1 MSSVPPTFITF
12 SKPETFSDAMD
23 PPLVTII
30 TTLILVSQLPKSGC
44 GRSEGGS
51 GVPSIVGRD
60 FTRVTNNRDSDYPV
74 YRVVSRTRQPSDDQE
89 KKDLGGERGVTQV
102 MGGEPYTGG
111 LEHRLAHVKKFGSF
125 AGKRISDD
133 ENSNLQKRIII
144 LYSDKSDQFRLL
156 LLWPKSFQTIVRI
169 AATSV

>member
-1 MSSVPPTFITF
+1 
-12 SKPETFSDAMD
+12 MD

-51 GVPSIVGRD
+51 GVPSIVARD
-60 FTRVTNNRDSDYPV
+60 FTRVTNNNRDSDYPV

-125 AGKRISDD
+125 AGKWISAIDD
-133 ENSNLQKRIII
+133 FHYAKEDHNFVFGQIRPISFASVVAQIFSNNYKDC
-144 LYSDKSDQFRLL
+144 S
-156 LLWPKSFQTIVRI
+156 
-169 AATSV
+169 

>member
-1 MSSVPPTFITF
+1 M
-12 SKPETFSDAMD
+12 
-23 PPLVTII
+23 
-30 TTLILVSQLPKSGC
+30 
-44 GRSEGGS
+44 
-51 GVPSIVGRD
+51 VGRD
-60 FTRVTNNRDSDYPV
+60 FTRVTNNNRDSDYPV
-74 YRVVSRTRQPSDDQE
+74 YRVVSRTRQPSDEQE

-156 LLWPKSFQTIVRI
+156 LFWPKSFQTIVRI